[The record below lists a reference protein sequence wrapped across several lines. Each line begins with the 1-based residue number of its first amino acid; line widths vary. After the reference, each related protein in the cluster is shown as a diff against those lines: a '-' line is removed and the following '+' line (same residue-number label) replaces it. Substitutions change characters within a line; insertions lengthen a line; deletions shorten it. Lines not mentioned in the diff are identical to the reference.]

1 MIFKQYYNFYDKK
14 FDLEKKSAIY
24 IPKKKKY
31 KPRLRNLTNSKKK

>member
-1 MIFKQYYNFYDKK
+1 MRFKQYYNLHDNNN
-14 FDLEKKSAIY
+14 LEKKSATY